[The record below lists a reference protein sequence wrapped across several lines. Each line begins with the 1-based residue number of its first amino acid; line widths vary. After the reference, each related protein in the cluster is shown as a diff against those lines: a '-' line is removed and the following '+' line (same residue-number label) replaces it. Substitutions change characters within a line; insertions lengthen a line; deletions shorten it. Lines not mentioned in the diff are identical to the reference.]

1 MSLVY
6 VNGLVTQPE
15 DAVISVYDRGFLF
28 GDAVYEVT
36 RSYGKILFSL
46 EAHIDRLY
54 RSAEA
59 IMLNIGINKDDFL
72 KQIYEFYKKEN
83 NNDMYIRIQVSRGN
97 VKKEQISL
105 FPENHGQANVV
116 MYLHPLKPFNPT
128 LYTEGQKLI
137 HAGNLRNSKKS
148 LDPNIKSGN
157 YLNNIIALLNIDKEK
172 YSDSFLLNEQGHVT
186 EGTTF
191 NIFYVKD
198 SVVYTSPDDS
208 DILLGIT
215 RSILLEESAKQGIV
229 IKKKNFTLDDLYNAD
244 EVFTTSSTK
253 EVMPVSFIDDK
264 KIASGLPGKVTNKL
278 IAIYKEQIA
287 SYLKWAETT
296 HPWK

>member
-6 VNGLVTQPE
+6 VNGVVTKPE
-15 DAVISVYDRGFLF
+15 DAMISVYDRGFLF
-28 GDAVYEVT
+28 GDAIYEVT

-54 RSAEA
+54 RSADA
-59 IMLNIGINKDDFL
+59 IQLNIGIPKDAFI
-72 KQIYEFYKKEN
+72 KQVYDFYKKEN
-83 NNDMYIRIQVSRGN
+83 NDDIYVRIQISRGN

-105 FPENHGQANVV
+105 FPENFDQANVV
-116 MYLHPLKPFNPT
+116 MYLHPLKPFNQA
-128 LYTEGQKLI
+128 LYTEGQRLV
-137 HAGNLRNSKKS
+137 HAGNFRNPKKS

-172 YSDSFLLNEQGHVT
+172 YSDSFLLNDEGFVT

-198 SVVYTSPDDS
+198 GVVVTSPDES

-215 RSILLEESAKQGIV
+215 RNILLEESGKQGITIV
-229 IKKKNFTLDDLYNAD
+229 KKNFTLEDLYSAD

-253 EVMPVSFIDDK
+253 EVMPVSYVDDQ
-264 KIASGLPGKVTNKL
+264 KIASGMPGEITKKL
-278 IAIYKEQIA
+278 SAIYKENIKK
-287 SYLKWAETT
+287 YLDWATIN

>member
-1 MSLVY
+1 MSLVS
-6 VNGLVTQPE
+6 VNGLITKPE

-36 RSYGKILFSL
+36 RSYGKVLFSL

-59 IMLNIGINKDDFL
+59 IMLNIGISKDDFT
-72 KQIYEFYKKEN
+72 KQVYEFYKKEN
-83 NNDMYIRIQVSRGN
+83 NDDIYIRIQISRGN

-105 FPENHGQANVV
+105 FPENHGHANVV
-116 MYLHPLKPFNPT
+116 MYLHPLKPFDPT
-128 LYTEGQKLI
+128 LYTEGQKLV

-157 YLNNIIALLNIDKEK
+157 YLNNIMALLNVDKEK
-172 YSDSFLLNEQGHVT
+172 YSDSFLLDEEGFVT

-191 NIFYVKD
+191 NIFYVKNG
-198 SVVYTSPDDS
+198 VVYTSPDDS

-215 RSILLEESAKQGIV
+215 RNILLEESVKKGIT
-229 IKKKNFTLDDLYNAD
+229 IKKRNFTLDDLYSAD

-253 EVMPVSFIDDK
+253 EVMPVSFVDDK
-264 KIASGLPGKVTNKL
+264 KIASGQPGKITNEL
-278 IAIYKEQIA
+278 MVIYKEHIS
-287 SYLKWAETT
+287 SYLKWAKTT